1 MLSHDQ
7 AKAFYDRF
15 GARQDAQAFYE
26 DDATE
31 DLVEHSE
38 FGTAHEVFEMGCGT
52 GRFAESLL
60 HHHLPLA
67 AHYNGV
73 DLSRTMVG
81 LARERLEAFD
91 TRAQVT
97 LSDGTM
103 VIDAHDASVDRVVSN
118 YVLDLLPPE
127 EIVAFL
133 NEARRVLTYDGR
145 LCLVSLTQ
153 GSGAVANLVSTVWK
167 LLHRIR
173 PQIVGGCRPL
183 SLIDFLDQTKWTIL
197 HRRVLTAYGI
207 SSEVIVAQ
215 PKSLEAGSD
224 SLEVV

>member
-7 AKAFYDRF
+7 AKTFYDRF

-26 DDATE
+26 DDATD

-38 FGTAHEVFEMGCGT
+38 FGTAHEVFELGCGT

-67 AHYNGV
+67 AHYHGI

-81 LARERLEAFD
+81 LARERLEAYNG
-91 TRAQVT
+91 RAQVT

-103 VIDAHDASVDRVVSN
+103 VIDAHDASVHRVVSN

-127 EIVAFL
+127 DIVAFL
-133 NEARRVLTYDGR
+133 NEARRVLTHDGR

-153 GSGAVANLVSTVWK
+153 GNGALASLVSTVWK

-183 SLIDFLDQTKWTIL
+183 SLIDSLDQTRWTIL
-197 HRRVLTAYGI
+197 HRRVLRAYGI

-215 PKSLEAGSD
+215 PKSLEAESD
-224 SLEVV
+224 SVQAV